1 MLTGEDQVPG
11 DDAAL
16 DDKDAG
22 DAGRRL
28 SPAEWAQIKD
38 LWELGTAEASEIC
51 AQFKIKPDT
60 LAKRIKRAGIRRGSR
75 AHEVAK
81 ANTAA
86 TVKAAEKTADQITA
100 ERKARIEKTKAEH
113 IQWTEILARQ
123 AMALIAK
130 AKQDDR
136 PFSTE
141 DKNLKALERAMKI
154 ITTARDERFTLLDA
168 HDEVDD
174 KELPQLVIRDLT
186 DAEIKARRDAQESE
200 DAEIIDETDEAAIA
214 ALGEEDDAVIED
226 DDDD

>member
-1 MLTGEDQVPG
+1 MLTGEDQVPES
-11 DDAAL
+11 DAAL
-16 DDKDAG
+16 DDEDAG

-28 SPAEWAQIKD
+28 TPAEWAQIKD
-38 LWELGTAEASEIC
+38 LWELGTADATEIC
-51 AQFKIKPDT
+51 ARFKIKPDT

-86 TVKAAEKTADQITA
+86 TVKATEKTAEELTA
-100 ERKARIEKTKAEH
+100 ERKVKIEKTKSEH
-113 IQWTEILARQ
+113 LQWTEILARQ

-130 AKQDDR
+130 AKQEDR

-154 ITTARDERFTLLDA
+154 VVAARDERFTLLDA

-174 KELPQLVIRDLT
+174 RELPQLVIRDLT
-186 DAEIKARRDAQESE
+186 EAEIKARRDAQEAD
-200 DAEIIDETDEAAIA
+200 DAEILDETDDAAIA
-214 ALGEEDDAVIED
+214 ALGEEEVIED
-226 DDDD
+226 DDDE

>member
-16 DDKDAG
+16 DDEDAG

-28 SPAEWAQIKD
+28 TPAEWAQIKD
-38 LWELGTAEASEIC
+38 LWELGTADASEIC
-51 AQFKIKPDT
+51 ARFKIKPDT

-81 ANTAA
+81 ANTSA
-86 TVKAAEKTADQITA
+86 TVKAAEKTAEELTA
-100 ERKARIEKTKAEH
+100 ERKQKIEKTKSEH
-113 IQWTEILARQ
+113 LQWTEILARQ

-130 AKQDDR
+130 AKQEDR

-154 ITTARDERFTLLDA
+154 VVAARNERFTLLDA

-174 KELPQLVIRDLT
+174 RELPQLVIRDLT
-186 DAEIKARRDAQESE
+186 EAEIKARRDAQEAD
-200 DAEIIDETDEAAIA
+200 DAEILDETDEAAIA
-214 ALGEEDDAVIED
+214 ALGEEEVIED
-226 DDDD
+226 GDDD

>member
-1 MLTGEDQVPG
+1 MLTGEDQVPV

-16 DDKDAG
+16 DDEDAG

-28 SPAEWAQIKD
+28 TPAEWAQIKD
-38 LWELGTAEASEIC
+38 LWELGTADATEIC
-51 AQFKIKPDT
+51 ARFKIKPDT

-81 ANTAA
+81 ANTNA
-86 TVKAAEKTADQITA
+86 TVKAAEKTAEELTA
-100 ERKARIEKTKAEH
+100 ERKQKIEKTKSEH
-113 IQWTEILARQ
+113 LQWTEILARQ

-130 AKQDDR
+130 AKQEDR

-154 ITTARDERFTLLDA
+154 VVAARDERFTLLDA

-174 KELPQLVIRDLT
+174 RELPQLVIRDLT
-186 DAEIKARRDAQESE
+186 EAEIKARRDAQEAD
-200 DAEIIDETDEAAIA
+200 DAEILDETDDAAIA
-214 ALGEEDDAVIED
+214 ALGEEEVIED
-226 DDDD
+226 DDDE

>member
-16 DDKDAG
+16 ENEDAS

-28 SPAEWAQIKD
+28 TPAEWAQIKD
-38 LWELGTAEASEIC
+38 LWELGTADASEIC
-51 AQFKIKPDT
+51 ARFKIKPDT

-86 TVKAAEKTADQITA
+86 TVKAAEKTAEELTA
-100 ERKARIEKTKAEH
+100 ERKQKIEKARSEH
-113 IQWTEILARQ
+113 LNWTTILAQQ
-123 AMALIAK
+123 AMALVAK
-130 AKQDDR
+130 AKQEDR

-154 ITTARDERFTLLDA
+154 VVAARDERFTLLDA

-174 KELPQLVIRDLT
+174 RELPQLVIRDLT
-186 DAEIKARRDAQESE
+186 DAEIKARRDAQEAD
-200 DAEIIDETDEAAIA
+200 DAEILDETDEAAIA
-214 ALGEEDDAVIED
+214 ALGEEEVIED
-226 DDDD
+226 GDDD